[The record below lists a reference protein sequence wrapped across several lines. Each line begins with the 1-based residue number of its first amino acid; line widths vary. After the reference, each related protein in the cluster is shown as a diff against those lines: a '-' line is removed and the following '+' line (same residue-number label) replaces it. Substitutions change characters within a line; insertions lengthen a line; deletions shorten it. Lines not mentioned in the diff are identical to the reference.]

1 MVSGVAFALQG
12 TAQGS
17 GRSCK
22 VQRLRLRDRVDLQ
35 NPCTELRKEESAYTK
50 SLSYDTRRR
59 GTVHKPTLLGLP
71 LGMEAFLL

>member
-1 MVSGVAFALQG
+1 MRDCVLTNIIDLFFVSY
-12 TAQGS
+12 
-17 GRSCK
+17 SCK
-22 VQRLRLRDRVDLQ
+22 VQRLRLMDRVDLQ